1 MFYSCFSLRSL
12 DLSSFNTINVED
24 MFSMFNSCKSLV
36 SLDLSSFN
44 TTNVKN
50 MKNMFYNCFSLRS
63 LDLSSFNTSNVE
75 DMDCMFYNCRSLLS
89 LDLSSFNIINVKY
102 MRAMFEG
109 CSLLKKENVKLNKN
123 QTKIIQENNQGN
135 SNNKNPQFPLEKII
149 INEEIDKYKNK
160 KLSAREIVRFEPKF
174 TQSIEEMDK
183 ETAYYQFLSIN
194 SYYERIP
201 NKLFPKGFFNW
212 KDPNLVS
219 KLEAQIK
226 QYNDDA
232 EIMNEF
238 VLSKAMDDFHPETMG
253 IYVEILK
260 HDDYIWQL
268 LNRQLLIYNKFY
280 SLVDEKTI
288 EYIDYIKREEDNSK
302 I

>member
-1 MFYSCFSLRSL
+1 MFYHCRSL
-12 DLSSFNTINVED
+12 L
-24 MFSMFNSCKSLV
+24 

-44 TTNVKN
+44 TTNVK
-50 MKNMFYNCFSLRS
+50 
-63 LDLSSFNTSNVE
+63 
-75 DMDCMFYNCRSLLS
+75 
-89 LDLSSFNIINVKY
+89 Y
-102 MRAMFEG
+102 MRTMFEG

-123 QTKIIQENNQGN
+123 ETNIIQENNEGN
-135 SNNKNPQFPLEKII
+135 SNNINPQFPLEKII

-232 EIMNEF
+232 ELMNEF

-268 LNRQLLIYNKFY
+268 LIYNKFY
-280 SLVDEKTI
+280 SLVNEKTI

>member
-1 MFYSCFSLRSL
+1 
-12 DLSSFNTINVED
+12 
-24 MFSMFNSCKSLV
+24 
-36 SLDLSSFN
+36 
-44 TTNVKN
+44 
-50 MKNMFYNCFSLRS
+50 
-63 LDLSSFNTSNVE
+63 
-75 DMDCMFYNCRSLLS
+75 
-89 LDLSSFNIINVKY
+89 

-123 QTKIIQENNQGN
+123 QTKII
-135 SNNKNPQFPLEKII
+135 PQFPLEKII
-149 INEEIDKYKNK
+149 NNEEIDKYKNK

-194 SYYERIP
+194 SYYERMP

-219 KLEAQIK
+219 RLEAQIK

>member
-1 MFYSCFSLRSL
+1 M
-12 DLSSFNTINVED
+12 
-24 MFSMFNSCKSLV
+24 
-36 SLDLSSFN
+36 
-44 TTNVKN
+44 
-50 MKNMFYNCFSLRS
+50 
-63 LDLSSFNTSNVE
+63 
-75 DMDCMFYNCRSLLS
+75 
-89 LDLSSFNIINVKY
+89 
-102 MRAMFEG
+102 
-109 CSLLKKENVKLNKN
+109 
-123 QTKIIQENNQGN
+123 
-135 SNNKNPQFPLEKII
+135 
-149 INEEIDKYKNK
+149 
-160 KLSAREIVRFEPKF
+160 RFEPKF
-174 TQSIEEMDK
+174 TQSVEEMDK

-194 SYYERIP
+194 SYYERLS

-212 KDPNLVS
+212 KDPYLVS

-253 IYVEILK
+253 MYVEILK

-280 SLVDEKTI
+280 GLIDEKTI
-288 EYIDYIKREEDNSK
+288 EYIDYLKREEDNSK

>member
-1 MFYSCFSLRSL
+1 
-12 DLSSFNTINVED
+12 
-24 MFSMFNSCKSLV
+24 
-36 SLDLSSFN
+36 
-44 TTNVKN
+44 
-50 MKNMFYNCFSLRS
+50 
-63 LDLSSFNTSNVE
+63 
-75 DMDCMFYNCRSLLS
+75 
-89 LDLSSFNIINVKY
+89 
-102 MRAMFEG
+102 MFEG

-123 QTKIIQENNQGN
+123 ETNIIQENNQGN
-135 SNNKNPQFPLEKII
+135 SNNINPQFPLEKII

-183 ETAYYQFLSIN
+183 ETAYYQFLTIN

-219 KLEAQIK
+219 KLEAQVK

-232 EIMNEF
+232 ELMNEF

-268 LNRQLLIYNKFY
+268 LIYNKFY

>member
-1 MFYSCFSLRSL
+1 
-12 DLSSFNTINVED
+12 
-24 MFSMFNSCKSLV
+24 
-36 SLDLSSFN
+36 
-44 TTNVKN
+44 
-50 MKNMFYNCFSLRS
+50 
-63 LDLSSFNTSNVE
+63 
-75 DMDCMFYNCRSLLS
+75 
-89 LDLSSFNIINVKY
+89 
-102 MRAMFEG
+102 MFEG

-123 QTKIIQENNQGN
+123 ETNIIQENNQGN
-135 SNNKNPQFPLEKII
+135 SNNINPQFPLEKII

>member
-1 MFYSCFSLRSL
+1 
-12 DLSSFNTINVED
+12 
-24 MFSMFNSCKSLV
+24 
-36 SLDLSSFN
+36 
-44 TTNVKN
+44 
-50 MKNMFYNCFSLRS
+50 
-63 LDLSSFNTSNVE
+63 
-75 DMDCMFYNCRSLLS
+75 
-89 LDLSSFNIINVKY
+89 
-102 MRAMFEG
+102 MFEG

-123 QTKIIQENNQGN
+123 ETNIIQENNQGN
-135 SNNKNPQFPLEKII
+135 SNNINPQFPLEKII
-149 INEEIDKYKNK
+149 NNEDIDKYKNK

-183 ETAYYQFLSIN
+183 ETAYYQFLFIN

-219 KLEAQIK
+219 KLEAQVK

-232 EIMNEF
+232 ELMNEF

>member
-1 MFYSCFSLRSL
+1 
-12 DLSSFNTINVED
+12 
-24 MFSMFNSCKSLV
+24 
-36 SLDLSSFN
+36 
-44 TTNVKN
+44 
-50 MKNMFYNCFSLRS
+50 
-63 LDLSSFNTSNVE
+63 
-75 DMDCMFYNCRSLLS
+75 
-89 LDLSSFNIINVKY
+89 
-102 MRAMFEG
+102 MFEG

-123 QTKIIQENNQGN
+123 ETNIIQENNQGN
-135 SNNKNPQFPLEKII
+135 SNNINPQFPLEKII

-183 ETAYYQFLSIN
+183 ETAYYQFLTIN

-219 KLEAQIK
+219 KLEAQVK

-232 EIMNEF
+232 ELMNEF

-280 SLVDEKTI
+280 SLVDAKTI

>member
-1 MFYSCFSLRSL
+1 
-12 DLSSFNTINVED
+12 
-24 MFSMFNSCKSLV
+24 
-36 SLDLSSFN
+36 
-44 TTNVKN
+44 
-50 MKNMFYNCFSLRS
+50 
-63 LDLSSFNTSNVE
+63 
-75 DMDCMFYNCRSLLS
+75 
-89 LDLSSFNIINVKY
+89 
-102 MRAMFEG
+102 MFEG

-123 QTKIIQENNQGN
+123 ETNIIQENNQGN
-135 SNNKNPQFPLEKII
+135 SNNINPQFPLEKII

-183 ETAYYQFLSIN
+183 ETAYYQFLTIN

-288 EYIDYIKREEDNSK
+288 EYCDYIKREEDNSK

>member
-1 MFYSCFSLRSL
+1 
-12 DLSSFNTINVED
+12 
-24 MFSMFNSCKSLV
+24 
-36 SLDLSSFN
+36 
-44 TTNVKN
+44 
-50 MKNMFYNCFSLRS
+50 
-63 LDLSSFNTSNVE
+63 
-75 DMDCMFYNCRSLLS
+75 
-89 LDLSSFNIINVKY
+89 
-102 MRAMFEG
+102 MRTMFEG

-123 QTKIIQENNQGN
+123 ETNIIQENNQGN
-135 SNNKNPQFPLEKII
+135 SNNINPQFPLEKII

-194 SYYERIP
+194 SYYERMP

-268 LNRQLLIYNKFY
+268 LIYNKFY